1 MLSRAAVNV
10 ITMGTHD
17 NRKETVALLESIHND
32 LPALTKLLES
42 CSDHWGYDDPIYRF
56 YHQSYKVY
64 QLQEMTTKIV
74 VQLQALA
81 PGRDMDNWFMVII
94 KEGTGM
100 KFTQNHNEN
109 WLKHTRPI
117 VEAFFHARYFL
128 EMAVKCGREL
138 EAPPEMMPSGWA
150 SLLCLYGFR

>member
-1 MLSRAAVNV
+1 MPSRADMN
-10 ITMGTHD
+10 MHND
-17 NRKETVALLESIHND
+17 RKEAAVLLESIHKN

-56 YHQSYKVY
+56 YYQSYKVY
-64 QLQEMTTKIV
+64 HLQEMTTKIV
-74 VQLQALA
+74 SQLQALA
-81 PGRDMDNWFMVII
+81 PGRGMDKWFLAIV
-94 KEGTGM
+94 KEGTGK
-100 KFTQNHNEN
+100 KFTTKHNEN

-150 SLLCLYGFR
+150 ALLCLYNLR